1 MFQFYFGFFM
11 RLLFPKKGKI
21 EKNIAVNKK
30 ILKYILILADFSA
43 IITKYKYFQRCIFLD
58 NKRLAELL
66 FPHIDKTP
74 DYYEELYPER
84 KLPEGARVTRFPP
97 SPTGYLHIGGL
108 FGALTDVLTAHSTNG
123 VAYLRIEDTDKKRE
137 IDDGVS
143 AIINGFD
150 YFGVKF
156 DEGVTGFGTEKGNYG
171 PYTQSQRVE
180 IYQTVAKSLVEK
192 GLAYPCF
199 CTADELTAIREEQTK
214 GDALIWGY
222 YGKWTRCR
230 DLTLE
235 QIEKNL
241 AEGKPWVLRLRSSG
255 SEDKKIVFD
264 DVIRG
269 KIEMPEN
276 IIDEVLLKSDG
287 IPTYHFA
294 HTCDDHFM
302 RTTHV
307 IRAEEWISSVPKHI
321 ELFRVCGYKLPKYA
335 HTPQVLKIDE
345 ETGDKRKLSKRK
357 DPEAAVG
364 YYAEQGFPKESMLEY
379 LLTLIN
385 SSFEDWRRANP
396 KEDISKFPFNLKKM
410 SSSGCLFDLVKLND
424 VSKNVISVMSAKEVY
439 GNVAEWAKVY
449 DPEFYNIFT
458 ADAEYSTAVVN
469 IDRENPKPR
478 KDIAKWNEVKD
489 YFSYL
494 YDELYKADYDF
505 PESISKEDASAVI
518 KKYFEEFSL
527 TDDKDQWFAR
537 IKEMCEPLGF
547 TPNVKEYKKN
557 PEAYKGH
564 VGDVSTIIRIALTS
578 RRNTPDL
585 YSIMQLLGEDRIKS
599 RLSDALESLK

>member
-1 MFQFYFGFFM
+1 MD
-11 RLLFPKKGKI
+11 
-21 EKNIAVNKK
+21 NKK
-30 ILKYILILADFSA
+30 
-43 IITKYKYFQRCIFLD
+43 
-58 NKRLAELL
+58 LAELL
-66 FPHIDKTP
+66 FPQIDKTP

-84 KLPEGARVTRFPP
+84 GLAEGARVTRFAP

-108 FGALTDVLTAHSTNG
+108 FGALVDVLTAQATNG
-123 VAYLRIEDTDKKRE
+123 VSYLRIEDTDKKRE

-150 YFGVKF
+150 YFGVEF
-156 DEGVTGFGTEKGNYG
+156 TEGVTGFGTEKGAYG
-171 PYTQSQRVE
+171 PYTQSQRAE
-180 IYQTVAKSLVEK
+180 IYQTVAKSLVEN

-199 CTADELTAIREEQTK
+199 CTADELSAIREEQGK

-222 YGKWTRCR
+222 FGKWAKCR
-230 DLTLE
+230 DLTFE
-235 QIEKNL
+235 QIEKNI
-241 AEGKPWVLRLRSSG
+241 AEGKPWVLRLRSAG
-255 SEDKKIVFD
+255 DEDKKIIFD

-269 KIEMPEN
+269 KIEMPAN

-294 HTCDDHFM
+294 HACDDHFM

-307 IRAEEWISSVPKHI
+307 IRGEEWISSVPKHI
-321 ELFRVCGYKLPKYA
+321 ELFKACGYKVPKYA

-357 DPEAAVG
+357 DPEAAVSYFVEG
-364 YYAEQGFPKESMLEY
+364 GFPKESVLEY

-385 SSFEDWRRANP
+385 SNFEDWRRANS

-424 VSKNVISVMSAKEVY
+424 VSKNVISVMTAQQVY
-439 GNVAEWAKVY
+439 ENIAQWAKDN
-449 DPEFYNIFT
+449 DPEFYSIFT
-458 ADAEYSTAVVN
+458 ADPAYSTAAVN

-478 KDIAKWNEVKD
+478 KDIAKWSEVKD

-494 YDELYKADYDF
+494 YKELYAADYTL
-505 PESISKEDASAVI
+505 PENVSDADAAAI
-518 KKYFEEFSL
+518 IEKYLGEFSL
-527 TDDKDQWFAR
+527 ADDKDQWFAR
-537 IKEMCEPLGF
+537 IKDMCEPLGF

-557 PEAYKGH
+557 PEAFKGH
-564 VGDVSTIIRIALTS
+564 VGDVSTVIRIALTS

-585 YSIMQLLGEDRIKS
+585 YSIMNLLGEDEIKA
-599 RLSDALESLK
+599 RLNEALASWR